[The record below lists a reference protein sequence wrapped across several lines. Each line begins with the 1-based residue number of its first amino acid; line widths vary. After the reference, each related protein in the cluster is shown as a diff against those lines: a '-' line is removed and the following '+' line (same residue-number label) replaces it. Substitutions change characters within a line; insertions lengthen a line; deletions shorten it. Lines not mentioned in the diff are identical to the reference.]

1 MTNNQPKA
9 SFLLGA
15 QKGDPN
21 RFIDGNLSEYIK
33 RKIAKSEYE
42 ELIEKYQKSNDA
54 WTDPDFPA
62 IQ

>member
-9 SFLLGA
+9 SFLLGS

-42 ELIEKYQKSNDA
+42 ELIEKYQKSNDS
-54 WTDPDFPA
+54 WTDS
-62 IQ
+62 